1 MDNDVKNSHFKRLI
15 NTLERVGTHVN
26 IEIIYSEHDLN
37 ESPRFVQNLSLL
49 SDRIKVTTIYLM
61 GDELE
66 ELMEE
71 LETVDTPIVLIN
83 GQVSFIGEPSEKEL
97 VDKILSMVDKN
108 REQFTRYM

>member
-1 MDNDVKNSHFKRLI
+1 
-15 NTLERVGTHVN
+15 
-26 IEIIYSEHDLN
+26 
-37 ESPRFVQNLSLL
+37 
-49 SDRIKVTTIYLM
+49 M

-66 ELMEE
+66 ELVEE
-71 LETVDTPIVLIN
+71 LETVDTPIILIN